1 MKPFLSVF
9 SFSFFF
15 FLNVNAQGNIDANI
29 ARYANDF
36 GQERM
41 YIHYDKSSY
50 ATGETIWFKAYLMK
64 AIFPANESKTVYIDW
79 TDEKGKLLL
88 RSTSPVVDAVSIGQ
102 FEIPADYTGQFLHV
116 KAYTRWM
123 LNFDSSFLY
132 NKDIR
137 ILSKNSNSL
146 SAKNAA
152 IPQLTFFPEG
162 GDVIANVTNKIAFKA
177 NDQWGRPLKIKG
189 VIKSNSGATID
200 SLKVIHDG
208 MGYFYL
214 KPKTGEIFSAK
225 WSVNTS
231 LQKNTKGTEYVTA
244 LPPAQS
250 TGVSLQVS
258 KVGSKRNFLISAA
271 PGDANSSRL
280 LHVLGTMY
288 QQTVFEIVK
297 ELKEGITQGIIP
309 TEDLPSGILT
319 ITVFDEKWNPLAE
332 RITYINNEE
341 YLFHPEMT
349 VQHWG
354 LNKRAKNEI
363 EISVPDSLSANLSVS
378 VTDMGIDADTGNTI
392 ISHLLLTGELK
403 GKVNNPA
410 HYFLNNSDSI
420 SNQLDLVM
428 LTHGWRRFNW
438 EDVVKG
444 NLPEIKYPRD
454 TTYLSISGKIYG
466 ASPVQLRDAGSIVL
480 LWKQKK
486 EDNQIVSVPIAKDG
500 SFNDPSLILFDT
512 ARIYYQL
519 PKSKGLGD
527 PTVQF
532 MQNRLPPLS
541 QNMKANGFFYNHLSD
556 TTGNS
561 RHFQLADATLEEL
574 NYLKGKVLETVTIQR
589 KTKSP
594 VEIMDEKYTSGLF
607 SGGDAYQFDLVNDPF
622 AVSSFSIFNYLQGKV
637 AGLQINTSSNPPSLQ
652 WRGGSPAIYLDEMS
666 SSADM
671 ISGIPVSDVAY
682 IKVIRPP
689 FMGGAGGGSAG
700 AIAIY
705 TRRGGDQKSEP
716 GKGLSNN
723 TVTGYTGIR
732 QFYSPN
738 YESINP
744 ENEKKDLRTT
754 LYWNPEVI
762 TQPGKNKV
770 LLKFFNNDVS
780 GAFRVVIEG
789 VTKDGRLAHE
799 VQVME

>member
-9 SFSFFF
+9 FFSVFFF
-15 FLNVNAQGNIDANI
+15 SNVNAQDMDATM

-41 YIHYDKSSY
+41 YLHYDKSSY

-64 AIFPANESKTVYIDW
+64 AIFPANESRTIYIDW
-79 TDEKGKLLL
+79 TDDKGKLLS
-88 RSTSPVVDAVSIGQ
+88 RSTSPVVDATSAGQ
-102 FEIPADYTGQFLHV
+102 FEIPADYSGQFIHV

-137 ILSKNSNSL
+137 ILSKNSNS
-146 SAKNAA
+146 SSSKNTVV
-152 IPQLTFFPEG
+152 PQITFFPEG
-162 GDVIANVTNKIAFKA
+162 GDAIVNVINKIAFKV
-177 NDQWGRPLKIKG
+177 NDQWGRPLNIKG
-189 VIKSNSGATID
+189 VIKNNKGTTID

-208 MGYFYL
+208 MGFFYL
-214 KPKTGEIFSAK
+214 KPKPGETFSAK
-225 WSVNTS
+225 WFVTDAS
-231 LQKNTKGTEYVTA
+231 TKANKGAPQETD
-244 LPPAQS
+244 LPAIKS
-250 TGVSLQVS
+250 TGVALQISL
-258 KVGSKRNFLISAA
+258 VGSKRNFLISA
-271 PGDANSSRL
+271 PDNTNNSGP

-288 QQTVFEIVK
+288 QQPVFKIAK
-297 ELKEGITQGIIP
+297 ELKAGIAQGIIP

-319 ITVFDEKWNPLAE
+319 ITVFDDKWNPLAE

-378 VTDMGIDADTGNTI
+378 VTDMGIDADTGNNI

-403 GKVNNPA
+403 GKVNNA
-410 HYFLNNSDSI
+410 AYYFLNNSDSI
-420 SNQLDLVM
+420 SKALDLVM

-438 EDVVKG
+438 EEVVKG
-444 NLPEIKYPRD
+444 ILPKITYPRD

-480 LWKQKK
+480 LWNQKK
-486 EDNQIVSVPIAKDG
+486 EANQIVSVPIAKDG
-500 SFNDPSLILFDT
+500 TFNDPSLILFDT

-527 PTVQF
+527 VTVQF
-532 MQNRLPPLS
+532 MQNRLPALP

-561 RHFQLADATLEEL
+561 RHFQLADATLNEL
-574 NYLKGKVLETVTIQR
+574 KFLNEKVLETVTIQR
-589 KTKSP
+589 RTKSP
-594 VEIMDEKYTSGLF
+594 VEIMDEKYATGLF

-622 AVSSFSIFNYLQGKV
+622 AGSSFSIFNYLQGKV

-652 WRGGSPAIYLDEMS
+652 WRGGAPAIYLDEMA

-689 FMGGAGGGSAG
+689 FMGGSGGGGSG

-705 TRRGGDQKSEP
+705 TRRGSDQKSEP

-738 YESINP
+738 YETINP

-762 TQPGKNKV
+762 TKPGENKV

-789 VTKDGRLAHE
+789 MTKDGRLAHE

>member
-1 MKPFLSVF
+1 M
-9 SFSFFF
+9 
-15 FLNVNAQGNIDANI
+15 DATM

-41 YIHYDKSSY
+41 YLHYDKSSY

-64 AIFPANESKTVYIDW
+64 AIFPANESRTIYIDW
-79 TDEKGKLLL
+79 TDDKGKLLS
-88 RSTSPVVDAVSIGQ
+88 RSTSPVVDATSAGQ
-102 FEIPADYTGQFLHV
+102 FEIPADYSGQFIHV

-137 ILSKNSNSL
+137 ILSKNSNS
-146 SAKNAA
+146 SSSKNTVV
-152 IPQLTFFPEG
+152 PQITFFPEG
-162 GDVIANVTNKIAFKA
+162 GDAIVNVINKIAFKV
-177 NDQWGRPLKIKG
+177 NDQWGRPLNIKG
-189 VIKSNSGATID
+189 VIKNNKGTTID

-208 MGYFYL
+208 MGFFYL
-214 KPKTGEIFSAK
+214 KPKPGETFSAK
-225 WSVNTS
+225 WFVTDAS
-231 LQKNTKGTEYVTA
+231 TKANKGAPQETD
-244 LPPAQS
+244 LPAIKS
-250 TGVSLQVS
+250 TGVALQISL
-258 KVGSKRNFLISAA
+258 VGSKRNFLISA
-271 PGDANSSRL
+271 PDNTNNSGP

-288 QQTVFEIVK
+288 QQPVFKIAK
-297 ELKEGITQGIIP
+297 ELKAGIAQGIIP

-319 ITVFDEKWNPLAE
+319 ITVFDDKWNPLAE

-378 VTDMGIDADTGNTI
+378 VTDLSIDADTANNI
-392 ISHLLLTGELK
+392 ISHLLLTTELK

-410 HYFLNNSDSI
+410 YYFLNNSDSI
-420 SNQLDLVM
+420 SQALDLVM

-438 EDVVKG
+438 EEVVKG
-444 NLPEIKYPRD
+444 ILPKITYPRD

-480 LWKQKK
+480 LWNQKK
-486 EDNQIVSVPIAKDG
+486 EANQIVSVPIAKDG
-500 SFNDPSLILFDT
+500 TFNDPSLILFDT

-527 PTVQF
+527 VTVQF
-532 MQNRLPPLS
+532 MQNRLPALP

-561 RHFQLADATLEEL
+561 RHFQLADATLNEL
-574 NYLKGKVLETVTIQR
+574 KFLNEKVLETVTIQR
-589 KTKSP
+589 RTKSP
-594 VEIMDEKYTSGLF
+594 VEIMDEKYATGLF

-622 AVSSFSIFNYLQGKV
+622 AGSSFSIFNYLQGKV

-652 WRGGSPAIYLDEMS
+652 WRGGAPAIYLDEMA

-689 FMGGAGGGSAG
+689 FMGGAGGGGSG

-705 TRRGGDQKSEP
+705 TRRGSDQKSEP

-738 YESINP
+738 YETINP

-762 TQPGKNKV
+762 TKPGENKV

-789 VTKDGRLAHE
+789 MTKDGRLAHE

>member
-723 TVTGYTGIR
+723 TVTCYTGIR

>member
-1 MKPFLSVF
+1 M
-9 SFSFFF
+9 
-15 FLNVNAQGNIDANI
+15 DATM

-41 YIHYDKSSY
+41 YLHYDKSSY

-64 AIFPANESKTVYIDW
+64 AIFPANESRTIYIDW
-79 TDEKGKLLL
+79 TDDKGKLLS
-88 RSTSPVVDAVSIGQ
+88 RSTSPVVDATSAGQ
-102 FEIPADYTGQFLHV
+102 FEIPADYSGQFIHV

-137 ILSKNSNSL
+137 ILSKNSNS
-146 SAKNAA
+146 SSSKNTVV
-152 IPQLTFFPEG
+152 PQITFFPEG
-162 GDVIANVTNKIAFKA
+162 GDAIVNVINKIAFKV
-177 NDQWGRPLKIKG
+177 NDQWGRPLNIKG
-189 VIKSNSGATID
+189 VIKNNKGTTID

-208 MGYFYL
+208 MGFFYL
-214 KPKTGEIFSAK
+214 KPKPGETFSAK
-225 WSVNTS
+225 WFVTDAS
-231 LQKNTKGTEYVTA
+231 TKANKGAPQETD
-244 LPPAQS
+244 LPAIKS
-250 TGVSLQVS
+250 TGVALQISL
-258 KVGSKRNFLISAA
+258 VGSKRNFLISA
-271 PGDANSSRL
+271 PDNTNNSGP

-288 QQTVFEIVK
+288 QQPVFKIAK
-297 ELKEGITQGIIP
+297 ELKAGIAQGIIP

-319 ITVFDEKWNPLAE
+319 ITVFDDKWNPLAE

-341 YLFHPEMT
+341 YLFHPEMM

-378 VTDMGIDADTGNTI
+378 VTDMGIDADTGNNI

-403 GKVNNPA
+403 GKVNNA
-410 HYFLNNSDSI
+410 AYYFLNNSDSI
-420 SNQLDLVM
+420 SKALDLVM

-438 EDVVKG
+438 EEVVKG
-444 NLPEIKYPRD
+444 ILPKITYPRD

-480 LWKQKK
+480 LWNQKK
-486 EDNQIVSVPIAKDG
+486 EANQIVSVPIAKDG
-500 SFNDPSLILFDT
+500 TFNDPSLILFDT

-527 PTVQF
+527 VTVQF
-532 MQNRLPPLS
+532 MQNRLPALP

-561 RHFQLADATLEEL
+561 RHFQLADATLNEIKFL
-574 NYLKGKVLETVTIQR
+574 NEKVLETVTIQR
-589 KTKSP
+589 RTKSP
-594 VEIMDEKYTSGLF
+594 VEIMDEKYATGLF

-622 AVSSFSIFNYLQGKV
+622 AGSSFSIFNYLQGKV

-652 WRGGSPAIYLDEMS
+652 WRGGAPAIYLDEMA

-689 FMGGAGGGSAG
+689 FMGGSGGGGSG

-705 TRRGGDQKSEP
+705 TRRGSDQKSEP

-738 YESINP
+738 YETINP

-762 TQPGKNKV
+762 TKPGENKV

-789 VTKDGRLAHE
+789 MTKDGRLAHE